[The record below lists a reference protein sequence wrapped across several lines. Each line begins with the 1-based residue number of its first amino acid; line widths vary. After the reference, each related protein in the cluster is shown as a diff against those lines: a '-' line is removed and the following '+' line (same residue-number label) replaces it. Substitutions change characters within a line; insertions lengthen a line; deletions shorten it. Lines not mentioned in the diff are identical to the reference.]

1 MMQSNVVPPIVF
13 NTSLKQYLLE
23 KSRLVWQSEQERN
36 YHVFYYM
43 LAGMSSEEKARLGLT
58 KPSDYQYLSQDNLNK
73 ALSNKCYAKGQGSCL
88 RLVSKIFKKIGR

>member
-1 MMQSNVVPPIVF
+1 
-13 NTSLKQYLLE
+13 
-23 KSRLVWQSEQERN
+23 
-36 YHVFYYM
+36 M

-88 RLVSKIFKKIGR
+88 RLVSKFLP